1 MNKNILQE
9 NKKRKILIINSEDA
23 IIGLISLM
31 GAIMT
36 LTFVTLTINYLI
48 LI

>member
-9 NKKRKILIINSEDA
+9 NKKRKILIINSKGA

-36 LTFVTLTINYLI
+36 LTFVTLI
-48 LI
+48 L

>member
-9 NKKRKILIINSEDA
+9 NKKRKILIINSENA

-31 GAIMT
+31 GTIMT
-36 LTFVTLTINYLI
+36 LAFVTLI
-48 LI
+48 L

>member
-1 MNKNILQE
+1 MNKNIPQE

-36 LTFVTLTINYLI
+36 LTFVTII
-48 LI
+48 L